1 MSDSKVLTTMQ
12 IPPVQQQTQTLN
24 FEIKKLNSA
33 HEILETLKK
42 QCVAFQSFSELQQAC
57 FQVFYSFL
65 NFAWVRIH
73 FIFIRIRTKLK
84 QLIKH

>member
-1 MSDSKVLTTMQ
+1 MSDSKVLPAVQ

-33 HEILETLKK
+33 HEILETIKK

-57 FQVFYSFL
+57 FQVFSCLLY
-65 NFAWVRIH
+65 FAWGIT
-73 FIFIRIRTKLK
+73 FLILIRIRTKLK
-84 QLIKH
+84 QSIKH